1 MEKKTRLD
9 VPDIMKG
16 LCIILVV
23 MQHCFWLPD
32 ADTHVVTR
40 VYLCMNMPMFFFVSG
55 LFLPVGRGIGTV
67 AVHSARRLLVPWLVF
82 ALVSGVTVSALM
94 DSPPVS
100 VGELHRWLFIG
111 PNTPLYFLRALFFA
125 IILARCAAWLPSGM
139 VWQTVVL
146 AVFAAMSWVVVS
158 LGTDWPL
165 RNLGIH
171 EAASMVMYMWLGHM
185 CSVWLKDFQP
195 SRVVA
200 LGVFVVSLAAAC
212 VLSPGRMRWHYQ
224 ETGESWTIVTA
235 CAILGIAAIW
245 ALACMLRGFRPLSAL
260 GRRTMQVL
268 VLHYFI
274 LLAFIAWLGC
284 DRDQAGLLMLGA
296 LPVAMYACERLVP
309 FIFGEKTI
317 RWSLKRGLST

>member
-1 MEKKTRLD
+1 
-9 VPDIMKG
+9 MKG

-32 ADTHVVTR
+32 ADTHVLTR

-55 LFLPVGRGIGTV
+55 LFLPVGRSFGNV
-67 AVHSARRLLVPWLVF
+67 VRHSAGRLLVPWLVF
-82 ALVSGVTVSALM
+82 ALVSGVTVSAFM

-125 IILARCAAWLPSGM
+125 IILARCAAWLPDC
-139 VWQTVVL
+139 VAWQTVVL
-146 AVFAAMSWVVVS
+146 AVFAAVSWVVVS
-158 LGTDWPL
+158 FGAPWPL

-185 CSVWLKDFQP
+185 CAVWMKDLRP
-195 SRVVA
+195 SRIVA

-212 VLSPGRMRWHYQ
+212 LLNPGRMRWHYQ
-224 ETGESWTIVTA
+224 ETGESWATVTV

-245 ALACMLRGFRPLSAL
+245 ALACMLRDFRPLAAL

-268 VLHYFI
+268 VLHFY
-274 LLAFIAWLGC
+274 LLLVFVAWLGWG
-284 DRDQAGLLMLGA
+284 REMAGLLMLVA
-296 LPVAMYACERLVP
+296 LPPAIYFCECFLSFV
-309 FIFGEKTI
+309 FGEKKTL
-317 RWSLKRGLST
+317 WSPKRGLSI